1 MIMKQ
6 SAWAVLAYGLMCA
19 GGSLPKPSGAA
30 EAGPAGSGGVFS
42 VRDYGALGD
51 GRTLDTEAIQRAID
65 AASSAGGGTVCLPPG
80 RYLAATIRLK
90 SRVTLRIEAAA
101 TLLGSTNLKDFPE
114 IVPRFRS
121 YTDKYVRTSLIY
133 GEDVHDVAIVGRG
146 TIDGQGA
153 AYKDRKYLIRP
164 YLIRFITSQNI
175 LMEGLTLKDSPMWL
189 QHYLACDH
197 VTIRGITVHNRVN
210 ANNDFVDID
219 CCRNAIISDCF
230 SDSDDDAVTLKSTAD
245 RVCEN
250 VTVTNCVLSTR
261 CNGIKCGTESNGG
274 FRNIAISNCTLYK
287 VGLAGIALEM
297 VDGGTL
303 DGITVSNIAMTDVQS
318 PIFLRLGNRARP
330 FKPDMPKPGMG
341 TYKNVLI
348 SNVVATGA
356 GKTGCSITGLPDHP
370 VRNVTLSQVAITC
383 AGGGTDQDAAMAV
396 PEKPESY
403 PECKMFGTLPA
414 YGFYCRHVDGLSLA
428 QVRIETTAPDRR
440 PALACDD
447 VQNLAIDAL
456 STSNAEAAAPVIVL
470 NDVRGALIRGC
481 RPLSPTNVFLRLTG
495 KSGSISAIGNDLS
508 PTRTPFEL
516 GQGVAPAVLFEDANR
531 KKP

>member
-1 MIMKQ
+1 MKKAAIVFLTCTVVCASGTFLS
-6 SAWAVLAYGLMCA
+6 SAIADQTGPGPSDGLY
-19 GGSLPKPSGAA
+19 
-30 EAGPAGSGGVFS
+30 S
-42 VRDYGALGD
+42 VRQFGAVGD
-51 GRTLDTEAIQRAID
+51 GKTPDTEAIQKAID
-65 AASSAGGGTVCLPPG
+65 AASAAGGGTVCLPPG
-80 RYLAATIRLK
+80 TYLSATIRLK
-90 SRVTLRIEAAA
+90 SKVTLRIDAAA

-114 IVPRFRS
+114 IIPRFRS

-133 GEDVHDVAIVGRG
+133 AEDVHDVAIVGRG

-164 YLIRFITSQNI
+164 YLIRFITSSNI
-175 LMEGLTLKDSPMWL
+175 LMEGLTLKNSPMWL
-189 QHYLACDH
+189 QHYLACDN

-274 FRNIAISNCTLYK
+274 FKNIAISNCSLYK

-297 VDGGTL
+297 VDGGAL

-341 TYKNVLI
+341 TYRNVII

-356 GKTGCSITGLPDHP
+356 GKMGCSIAGLPDHP
-370 VRNVTLSQVAITC
+370 IENVTLSNVSITC
-383 AGGGTDQDAAMAV
+383 AGGGTAAEAARAV

-403 PECKMFGTLPA
+403 PECTMFGTLPA
-414 YGFYCRHVDGLSLA
+414 YGFYCRHASGLSLN
-428 QVRIETTAPDRR
+428 QVRIRTTAPDQR
-440 PALACDD
+440 PAIVCDD
-447 VQNLAIDAL
+447 VADLAIEGL
-456 STSNAEAAAPVIVL
+456 STHNQGATSPVIVL
-470 NDVRGALIRGC
+470 NDVRGAMIRGC
-481 RPLSPTNVFLRLTG
+481 RPRTPTDAFLRLTG
-495 KSGSISAIGNDLS
+495 KTDSVSAIANDL
-508 PTRTPFEL
+508 TTARTPFDFDPGL
-516 GQGVAPAVLFEDANR
+516 APTVLFDESNR
-531 KKP
+531 RSR